1 MNTFESTF
9 YNTRNLDLY
18 SQGNIFIVIL
28 AVIIWLAILYGVKI
42 VLTYIAG
49 AITLYREKREEQKKQ
64 NTLND
69 LILMKD
75 VQSELD
81 KEIEQAT
88 LKATFQG

>member
-9 YNTRNLDLY
+9 YNTKNLDLY
-18 SQGNIFIVIL
+18 SHGNIFIVLLSI
-28 AVIIWLAILYGVKI
+28 VIWLMLLYGVKI

>member
-1 MNTFESTF
+1 M
-9 YNTRNLDLY
+9 
-18 SQGNIFIVIL
+18 
-28 AVIIWLAILYGVKI
+28 ILYALKI
-42 VLTYIAG
+42 ILTYIAG
-49 AITLYREKREEQKKQ
+49 AITLYREKSEERKKQ

-75 VQSELD
+75 VQTELD